1 MNAFGTSTSQP
12 NVTFGNTANTQ
23 SSAGTLFGATPSS
36 NTFGTNPNSSA
47 GILSGTSSNT
57 SAGTLF
63 GTTPNTSTSFGG
75 GFGGFGQKS
84 AAGNTFGATSSAPTG
99 FGQTPATSTGSF
111 SFGANQP
118 AGNAATTTTTA
129 TTGGFG
135 STGFSGFGS
144 FSNPSATT
152 MTTNVSQ
159 AKPAFGGLGS
169 FGSNQQQQQQQQI
182 GFGMQNLQ
190 QQQMNKPQ
198 VQEKVWQELALIRA
212 HFDPTSPLCHFRHY
226 FYNMVPRDEVHL
238 YVRPPNQDENLWNEA
253 IRKNPDPTC
262 LVPVLAVG
270 FDDILKRME
279 IQSQQN
285 EIYQDK
291 LKEIGQRLAS
301 VQREYL
307 LKTLVKLEE
316 HKRRHINLTQRLL
329 RLLRY
334 SQVLRYKNFPLN
346 AEEEKTLEQLNQ
358 LAAPDNSPEELH
370 AKMVHLWSRL
380 QTAKAALSDAN
391 NKNEVW
397 RSVSEEDTNRIAKV
411 LEDDQQG
418 ILHIAS
424 ILKADTRKM
433 DEIVDTIKNAK

>member
-1 MNAFGTSTSQP
+1 MN
-12 NVTFGNTANTQ
+12 NTNF
-23 SSAGTLFGATPSS
+23 LKK
-36 NTFGTNPNSSA
+36 
-47 GILSGTSSNT
+47 
-57 SAGTLF
+57 
-63 GTTPNTSTSFGG
+63 G

-212 HFDPTSPLCHFRHY
+212 HFDPTSPLCHFRVNNQPYCLLLYIKLFCSIIFTTWCHAMKFTY
-226 FYNMVPRDEVHL
+226 MFVHL
-238 YVRPPNQDENLWNEA
+238 
-253 IRKNPDPTC
+253 IKMKTC
-262 LVPVLAVG
+262 GMKLFERIP
-270 FDDILKRME
+270 
-279 IQSQQN
+279 IQHG
-285 EIYQDK
+285 K
-291 LKEIGQRLAS
+291 L
-301 VQREYL
+301 Y
-307 LKTLVKLEE
+307 
-316 HKRRHINLTQRLL
+316 
-329 RLLRY
+329 
-334 SQVLRYKNFPLN
+334 
-346 AEEEKTLEQLNQ
+346 
-358 LAAPDNSPEELH
+358 
-370 AKMVHLWSRL
+370 
-380 QTAKAALSDAN
+380 
-391 NKNEVW
+391 
-397 RSVSEEDTNRIAKV
+397 
-411 LEDDQQG
+411 
-418 ILHIAS
+418 
-424 ILKADTRKM
+424 
-433 DEIVDTIKNAK
+433 